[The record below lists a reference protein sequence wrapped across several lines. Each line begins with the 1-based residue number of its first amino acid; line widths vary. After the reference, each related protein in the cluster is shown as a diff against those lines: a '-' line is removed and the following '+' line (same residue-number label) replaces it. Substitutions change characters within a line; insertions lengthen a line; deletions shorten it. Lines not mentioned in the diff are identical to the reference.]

1 MRKSK
6 DRLLKDQNTI
16 LSDSF
21 LEVCRDGKTN
31 TLVRRR
37 KMPIED
43 LVYSM
48 INRKGLTLKLE
59 LRNYMK
65 ITHPGVE
72 ISKPGYLKQRMKLNP
87 EAFKVLYQ
95 SHNKNFYQDAEVEP
109 YTYKGYLVLAA
120 DGSDINIPTTAET
133 VEKYG
138 SASVRGGKPC
148 AQIGLGCIYDVLNRF
163 ILDSSI
169 NKVKFDEMR
178 VAQEQLSNIKDT
190 IGDRY
195 PYMVIMDRGYPS
207 TPAFLK
213 FIDDGIYFVARL
225 KTSDYKA
232 EQKALKSNDEDVE
245 IALTKARRRNY
256 IGKKEESIMMSRDF
270 FSLRMVKVNFDN
282 DTSEILATNLPR
294 ETFPEECF
302 AEIYHMRWGIETAY
316 EVLKDR
322 LKIENFTGIKPT
334 LIEQDINST
343 IYVSNLAEDIIC
355 DIEEEDKEHLKNDY
369 KHTMQINRNLSIG
382 LLKNDLIYILIE
394 TDENRKSELL
404 QALYDEIRVNVVPI
418 RPDRHY
424 HRTKGQLAANFSN
437 THKRS
442 F

>member
-1 MRKSK
+1 MRKSE

-394 TDENRKSELL
+394 ADENRKSELL

>member
-163 ILDSSI
+163 ILDSGI

-343 IYVSNLAEDIIC
+343 IYVGNLAEDIIC

>member
-163 ILDSSI
+163 ILDSGI

-343 IYVSNLAEDIIC
+343 IYVSNLSEDIIC

>member
-163 ILDSSI
+163 ILDNNI

>member
-1 MRKSK
+1 MRKSE

-163 ILDSSI
+163 ILDSGI

-256 IGKKEESIMMSRDF
+256 IGKKEESTMMSRDF